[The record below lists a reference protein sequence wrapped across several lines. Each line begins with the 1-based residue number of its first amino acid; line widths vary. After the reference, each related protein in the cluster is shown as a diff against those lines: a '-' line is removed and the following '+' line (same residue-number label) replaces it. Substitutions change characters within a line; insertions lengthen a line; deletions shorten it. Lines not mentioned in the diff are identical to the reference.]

1 MNEFPRWKYA
11 LVAVA
16 LFFGFLYA
24 LPNLFPKE
32 PAVQISAHR
41 GFTVDTAL

>member
-24 LPNLFPKE
+24 LPNLFPKNR
-32 PAVQISAHR
+32 PCKFRPPRFH
-41 GFTVDTAL
+41 G